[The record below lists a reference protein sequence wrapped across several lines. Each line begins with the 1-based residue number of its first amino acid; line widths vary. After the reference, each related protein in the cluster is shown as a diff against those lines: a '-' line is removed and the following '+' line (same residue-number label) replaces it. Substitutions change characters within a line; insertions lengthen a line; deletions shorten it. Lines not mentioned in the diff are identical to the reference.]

1 MIFNLITKA
10 KELFYNNST
19 SKLSAKNVQ
28 AAIDELKSKND
39 EVNTNLTTHK
49 TSTDHDS
56 RYYTKAQTN
65 ALLTSN
71 FGTVSSVVDVNYTK
85 RSGFVFAMCQNA
97 PSSSISANIWNVIAN
112 IPSGYR
118 PKYNVPFV
126 GNFGSYVFIGY
137 FYTNGNIVIYPT
149 QELPTGGNG
158 ICFNIS
164 YPVA

>member
-1 MIFNLITKA
+1 MANTNDA
-10 KELFYNNST
+10 VST
-19 SKLSAKNVQ
+19 L
-28 AAIDELKSKND
+28 
-39 EVNTNLTTHK
+39 NTNLTTHK

-65 ALLTSN
+65 ALLTSD

-97 PSSSISANIWNVIAN
+97 PSSSISANIWTVIAN

-126 GNFGSYVFIGY
+126 GNYGSLTFIGY